1 MVPVADMGNTLGFL
15 EFALAFP
22 QVAEH
27 QQSGQAVAKPTA
39 DFLKKTL
46 LRGRPGPRIG
56 ALVQAEQVR
65 SINLRV
71 DRYCDEGLY
80 AETLCELRRQWA
92 IGFGTELHGA
102 AGSSRGLEHIDDF
115 RIDGQIYPQSEGT
128 GIFRPSSLHR
138 GAPCW
143 RFRIPWVHQPRAI
156 AREDR

>member
-1 MVPVADMGNTLGFL
+1 MVPVADMGDTLGFL

-39 DFLKKTL
+39 DFLEKTL
-46 LRGRPGPRIG
+46 LSGRPSPRIG

-65 SINLRV
+65 FINLRV
-71 DRYCDEGLY
+71 DSYCNEGLY
-80 AETLCELRRQWA
+80 AETLCELPRQWT

-102 AGSSRGLEHIDDF
+102 AGSSRRLKHIDAF
-115 RIDGQIYPQSEGT
+115 RIHRQIYPQSEGT
-128 GIFRPSSLHR
+128 GIVRPSILHR

-143 RFRIPWVHQPRAI
+143 RFRIAWVHQPRAM